1 MPTHGWFATP
11 VYVDQLEGDEYKQ
24 VQQELFLAY
33 EKLEFGQNPA
43 WSGDTHELNENPFN
57 QDIITKLEC
66 NKFLQVLDNHLNL
79 YSDQIECDTNR
90 EYRIDNSWFTKT
102 KTGQYAHSHDH
113 GSSDISGVYYLQTNR
128 NDGHLMLQTPN
139 QVAVSNFVY
148 GVVNREMEFSLGQGI
163 IGLWPG
169 NLVHR
174 TETNKTGDDRVSLS
188 FNVRYER

>member
-1 MPTHGWFATP
+1 
-11 VYVDQLEGDEYKQ
+11 
-24 VQQELFLAY
+24 
-33 EKLEFGQNPA
+33 
-43 WSGDTHELNENPFN
+43 
-57 QDIITKLEC
+57 
-66 NKFLQVLDNHLNL
+66 
-79 YSDQIECDTNR
+79 
-90 EYRIDNSWFTKT
+90 
-102 KTGQYAHSHDH
+102 
-113 GSSDISGVYYLQTNR
+113 
-128 NDGHLMLQTPN
+128 MLQTPN